1 MIKNLEL
8 KLLMSGICISMEMT
22 GVLHLQINSCTTSQA
37 SSFWKVVEPWAPEPG
52 LPLVELR
59 IGRPAKAKMLIG
71 IGTGLGPAKGAPMPL
86 SVLIPR
92 KTLRVNFCIGK
103 YRSYLRVGERMVS
116 YAFWSDHVAFQTP
129 LDLRTRGELMT
140 LRLEGC
146 YWLWGVVLSEVTRL
160 HPPIFALKNTCM

>member
-1 MIKNLEL
+1 
-8 KLLMSGICISMEMT
+8 MT
-22 GVLHLQINSCTTSQA
+22 GVLQLHINSCTTSQA

-52 LPLVELR
+52 LPSVELR
-59 IGRPAKAKMLIG
+59 IGKPAKAKMLIE

-103 YRSYLRVGERMVS
+103 YCSYLRVGKRMVS
-116 YAFWSDHVAFQTP
+116 YAFWSDHMAFQTP

-140 LRLEGC
+140 LRLESC
-146 YWLWGVVLSEVTRL
+146 YRLWGVVLSEVTRL
-160 HPPIFALKNTCM
+160 HPPIFALKNTCT